1 MAGKHEQS
9 PEHKKAHD
17 LAEEAIEKAA
27 DGDTRKAREL
37 ADQAKD
43 IDPKIGQEMAKE
55 IEDDRR
61 KADKFKD
68 QGEG

>member
-9 PEHKKAHD
+9 QEHRKAHD
-17 LAEEAIEKAA
+17 LAEQAIDKAA
-27 DGDTRKAREL
+27 DGDTRKAKDL

-43 IDPKIGQEMAKE
+43 IDPKIGEEMAKE

-61 KADKFKD
+61 KAEKYK
-68 QGEG
+68 GR